1 MKQSKFWSQQSAV
14 CTVCT
19 ICMVCT
25 VCTICMVC
33 TVVRLLRSPT
43 WSNFRW
49 LGPFGFPC
57 NTSPLMLFY
66 ATLSNFRPPARCSV
80 DRCPTLKKADLEN
93 IVYVLL
99 EKPKDSWCCS
109 CVNNFLCVFPS
120 LCFSFFVFFLWLMR
134 AMISLLIR
142 LDGWSVSS
150 INRASDLIS
159 GVLVFATNENPQNNT
174 TFPVCI
180 YICQQ
185 NYHKNASKG

>member
-1 MKQSKFWSQQSAV
+1 MNLSVSREMKQSKFWSQQSA
-14 CTVCT
+14 
-19 ICMVCT
+19 VCT

-66 ATLSNFRPPARCSV
+66 ATLSNFRLPARCSV
-80 DRCPTLKKADLEN
+80 DLCPTLKKADLEN

-120 LCFSFFVFFLWLMR
+120 LCFSFFVFFLWFMR
-134 AMISLLIR
+134 AIEWANVADSGRIYTRDELSVR
-142 LDGWSVSS
+142 DESSVS
-150 INRASDLIS
+150 D
-159 GVLVFATNENPQNNT
+159 G
-174 TFPVCI
+174 
-180 YICQQ
+180 
-185 NYHKNASKG
+185 